1 MTMFVRTRIIHLWI
15 EMELPSDCINVCYE
29 VYSCHVACSRTP
41 TYSQKRLD
49 KAMSN
54 GGEAV
59 GGLAL
64 LSFK

>member
-1 MTMFVRTRIIHLWI
+1 MTMFVRMRIIHLWN
-15 EMELPSDCINVCYE
+15 EMELPSVCINVCYE
-29 VYSCHVACSRTP
+29 AYGSHLACSRIP
-41 TYSQKRLD
+41 TYWQNRMD

-59 GGLAL
+59 GGLAP